1 MLQFQSNSLRRQS
14 TVCTTVEAM
23 ARFDSL
29 IKKAKRRRD
38 LPSPGERRLIRNQAK
53 LTQQNLAEA
62 LGSDRASLSR
72 WESGQRSP
80 RGAMLDAYAS
90 LLERLKRE
98 VLG

>member
-1 MLQFQSNSLRRQS
+1 MTSSPL
-14 TVCTTVEAM
+14 
-23 ARFDSL
+23 DSL
-29 IKKAKRRRD
+29 IAKAQLRRA
-38 LPSPGERRLIRNQAK
+38 LPTPDERRLIRNQSK
-53 LTQQNLAEA
+53 LTQENIAQA
-62 LGSDRASLSR
+62 LGSDRASVSR